1 MGSKC
6 GWLCKVV
13 ASEGARTHPGVAD
26 EHQPFGNTPR
36 ADRQMGMEGR
46 SECTNNIPAHGD
58 PAHGPGRGEV
68 RVLSAERPAS
78 RRGAAERAAAGR
90 GEPSRESSVPDHR
103 YMKTYI

>member
-1 MGSKC
+1 MRVQGHIRALRVSI
-6 GWLCKVV
+6 
-13 ASEGARTHPGVAD
+13 SH
-26 EHQPFGNTPR
+26 FGNTPR